1 MAANA
6 RELIEVT
13 VWGDKDLATV
23 SNEVR
28 EILDVHVAPI
38 IMPGSVITELTA
50 WASEQ
55 LLVHNEKGSKIQTT
69 IDNTPS
75 LDCTGVIKLRNHHWM
90 IAHKYRCV
98 AMELISLHSRIYAH

>member
-6 RELIEVT
+6 RELIEVS
-13 VWGDKDLATV
+13 VWSDNDLATV

-28 EILDVHVAPI
+28 QILNVA
-38 IMPGSVITELTA
+38 PGSVVTELTE

-55 LLVHNEKGSKIQTT
+55 LLVHNEKGSKIQTI
-69 IDNTPS
+69 IDNNPT
-75 LDCTGVIKLRNHHWM
+75 LDCTGAITLRNHHWM

-98 AMELISLHSRIYAH
+98 AMELISLRSRI

>member
-6 RELIEVT
+6 RELIEVS
-13 VWGDKDLATV
+13 VWSDNDLATV

-28 EILDVHVAPI
+28 QILNVHVAPI
-38 IMPGSVITELTA
+38 IMPRSVVTELQA

-55 LLVHNEKGSKIQTT
+55 LLVHNEKGSKIQTI
-69 IDNTPS
+69 IDNYPT
-75 LDCTGVIKLRNHHWM
+75 LDCTGAITLRNHHWM

-98 AMELISLHSRIYAH
+98 AMELISLSSQI